1 MGITHSARYAM
12 CGKPSRLAGM
22 RSINGQ
28 QVARDR
34 SCIWISWMFIKAI
47 IIITIAWRQCVHI
60 SVCVCVCVGGD
71 FCRPVIKL
79 SHRNLYVSSDQR
91 PNELVVWPMI

>member
-28 QVARDR
+28 QVAKDR

-47 IIITIAWRQCVHI
+47 IIITIARRQCMHI
-60 SVCVCVCVGGD
+60 CVCVCVSVEIFVG
-71 FCRPVIKL
+71 L
-79 SHRNLYVSSDQR
+79 SLNFHIEIYMFHRIRDQTNLLFGQ
-91 PNELVVWPMI
+91 